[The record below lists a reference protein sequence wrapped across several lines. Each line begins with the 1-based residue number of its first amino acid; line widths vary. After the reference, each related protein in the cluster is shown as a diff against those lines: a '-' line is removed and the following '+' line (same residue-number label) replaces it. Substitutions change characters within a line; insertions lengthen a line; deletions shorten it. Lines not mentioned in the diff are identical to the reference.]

1 VYCEGL
7 LFLDLLIHFVFG
19 GLQCIHNMFDLE
31 DLPRWTHG
39 IRREHPELVH
49 NAIQAAIAGFVLVG
63 VVGIVR
69 SLLHQRQSRS
79 WLKLRR
85 ASPDPEK
92 SDDAGKF
99 AATQMKPTGRE
110 PGSK

>member
-1 VYCEGL
+1 M
-7 LFLDLLIHFVFG
+7 FG
-19 GLQCIHNMFDLE
+19 LE
-31 DLPRWTHG
+31 DLPRRAHD
-39 IRREHPELVH
+39 IRHEHPELVH

-69 SLLHQRQSRS
+69 SLLHQRGQSRS

-99 AATQMKPTGRE
+99 ASTQMKPTGRE
-110 PGSK
+110 PGSKWRVVEIHAECLS